1 MKHRGTTGCLL
12 LLAFFLVQRTTWAQP
27 SQSAKFGSTTTSTQS
42 VWAAGEKSAGQRDI
56 EVARFGSGDQYVLI
70 VGSMSGNDPA
80 SINLLDA
87 TSQLAKT
94 FPPPEPVTLLFVRT
108 PNPDGMFEHVH
119 TNARGVELDRNFP
132 TRNFTTAP
140 NRLTGPH
147 PASEPETQYLVRVLQ
162 EFKPVRVIHVQS
174 GNASKPLFLLNSI
187 WHSRTGMAM
196 LPKDI
201 PQDGYHS
208 AFRAGSLEEF
218 ASTEMRTSVGTIVLS
233 AGQRQVQPAELL
245 RLAVGQIAKEKTQE
259 TNSQLTA
266 KPETPPANSQPESP
280 AMSPGTASE
289 VLPSTTIPTSPTA
302 EKTPLIPTSN
312 RASEVELLPPP
323 PEFLA
328 TSTSTQKT
336 TSTDD
341 GRFIELPPP
350 PRAAK

>member
-1 MKHRGTTGCLL
+1 MKHRVTTVCLL
-12 LLAFFLVQRTTWAQP
+12 LLAFLIAQRTTCAQP
-27 SQSAKFGSTTTSTQS
+27 SQPTTFGSSATNPQS
-42 VWAAGEKSAGQRDI
+42 IWASSQKSAGQRGI
-56 EVARFGSGDQYVLI
+56 EVARFGTGDQYVLI

-147 PASEPETQYLVRVLQ
+147 PASEPETQYLVRILQ

-201 PQDGYHS
+201 AQDGYHS
-208 AFRAGSLEEF
+208 AYRAGSLEEF
-218 ASTEMRTSVGTIVLS
+218 ASTEMRTSVGTVVLS
-233 AGQRQVQPAELL
+233 SGQRQVQPAELL
-245 RLAVGQIAKEKTQE
+245 RLAVGQIAKEQSPA
-259 TNSQLTA
+259 NGSQITA
-266 KPETPPANSQPESP
+266 KPETPAANPQMESTP
-280 AMSPGTASE
+280 TAPGSTSA
-289 VLPSTTIPTSPTA
+289 VLPTTTIPTNSSP
-302 EKTPLIPTSN
+302 EKPPLIPTSN
-312 RASEVELLPPP
+312 RTSEVELLPPP

-328 TSTSTQKT
+328 TSISKQKT
-336 TSTDD
+336 NSTDD

-350 PRAAK
+350 PRSAK